1 MKVKQLADGIFK
13 CVKPTFVPKI
23 FRLQRAGLVLSL
35 LLSASSLTLFSYAP
49 KAEPLNYYANLRST
63 AYDLYKPEVGRI
75 FNNRSPILSSH
86 PLLAP
91 NAQIWL
97 TPENLSPMVAGSP
110 PYQGVWTPTG
120 QRGVGGAVVFYTTVA
135 PYEGA
140 ASVDVAWIDQSQ
152 TALAIYAGTTQPN
165 GAFPNQGY
173 VPSALQSRLV
183 AAFEG
188 GFQFQ
193 VAGGGFYQNGVTAIP
208 LKTGA
213 ASLVQ
218 YQNGTVNIGSW
229 GTEVTMTP
237 QVYAV
242 RQNLTLLVDNGQ
254 ITYQTN
260 VSPLTTW
267 GYSLGNL
274 VSTWRSGVGVTS
286 SGNLIWVGGP
296 GLSPYM
302 LAKVLVWAGAVRA
315 MQLDINPDWVNFA
328 SYSYKPG
335 VGAVGQ
341 NLSPAMYFPA
351 SHYLSP
357 FWRDFVAV
365 FLQ

>member
-1 MKVKQLADGIFK
+1 MVILISG
-13 CVKPTFVPKI
+13 
-23 FRLQRAGLVLSL
+23 
-35 LLSASSLTLFSYAP
+35 SAQTMASTSESNLKTQVTSYGQYQP
-49 KAEPLNYYANLRST
+49 I
-63 AYDLYKPEVGRI
+63 VGQI
-75 FNNRSPILSSH
+75 FNDRFPILTSH
-86 PLLAP
+86 SLLAP
-91 NAQIWL
+91 NAQVWAVPKPL
-97 TPENLSPMVAGSP
+97 MPMVPGSP
-110 PYQGVWTPTG
+110 SYQGTWTPIG
-120 QRGVGGAVVFYTTVA
+120 QPGLGGAVVFGTTVA
-135 PYEGA
+135 PYPGA
-140 ASVDVAWIDQSQ
+140 SNVDVAWINQSESS
-152 TALAIYAGTTQPN
+152 LKIYAGTSQPS
-165 GAFPNQGY
+165 GSFPNQGY
-173 VPSALQSRLV
+173 VPPSLQSRLV

-193 VAGGGFYQNGVTAIP
+193 VAGGGFYQNGVTAIA
-208 LKTGA
+208 LRNGA
-213 ASLVQ
+213 ASMVQ
-218 YQNGTVNIGSW
+218 YQNGTIDIGSW
-229 GTEVTMTP
+229 GTEVNLTP

-254 ITYQTN
+254 ITPQTN
-260 VSPLTTW
+260 VNPLVTW

-286 SGNLIWVGGP
+286 HGNLVWVGGP

-302 LAKVLVWAGAVRA
+302 LAKVLIWAGAVRA

-328 SYSYKPG
+328 GYRYQPG